1 MSKVKISFEGDDQQL
16 VVQVRE
22 WMQEALGNEFPDMD
36 FEDSDGNAVT
46 FDDSQF
52 TGGKLII
59 EFNEPEEEDEDAY

>member
-1 MSKVKISFEGDDQQL
+1 MSKVKISFDGDDQQL

-46 FDDSQF
+46 FDDSEF

-59 EFNEPEEEDEDAY
+59 EFNEPEVDEDE